1 MRKHLSFSL
10 RYFVFWVILFS
21 TYRIAF
27 LIYQFENLKSVKFNE
42 FINIFIRG
50 AWMDSS
56 LAGYILL
63 LTFLLLAI
71 FFWVSPKSIT
81 RMYNALTILLLLVV
95 NTVVIS
101 DMELY
106 RNWGYRIDA
115 TPLLYLKTPKEA
127 MASVKTPLL
136 ILFVVLLIG
145 ITYLT
150 HLAYRKW
157 VARELSQA
165 NKARW
170 WYSPIYIFLAATMI
184 IPIRGG
190 FGIAPINPGKVY
202 FSQNNFCNHAALNPV
217 WNMMYSVSKSS
228 SMSKTYN
235 VEIDKATAH
244 QRFGELMHTDS
255 TLYVLN
261 TNQPNIIIILLESF
275 GAKLVG
281 PLGGLPNVTP
291 NLNRLAS
298 EGILFTRTTASGDR
312 SDKGIIAVLSGF
324 PAQPTQSVI
333 KYPTKSNKLPTI
345 SEVLYNQ
352 GYSTAFYYGGDPDF
366 ANIRSFLYHAKF
378 QRLIT
383 QDDFPKSYRNS
394 KWGVHDEHVFNYLL
408 TDIDSAKAPFFKMF
422 FTLSSHEPFEIPAKP
437 KFNGKTEVEQ
447 FLSSAYYADSCLG
460 DFIAK
465 AQQREWFKNTLIVLI
480 ADHGH
485 RHPANHPNW
494 EPLKFGIPM
503 VWLGGV
509 VERKPLVVTT
519 TCSQTDLAT
528 TLLAQL
534 KLPHDQFT
542 LSKNILASKVTPFAY
557 FAFNEGFGYVNQ
569 TDTIVYDLVGKKYI
583 KQTGKNISE
592 TRNDA
597 WAFFN
602 AYQEVFQGL

>member
-1 MRKHLSFSL
+1 
-10 RYFVFWVILFS
+10 
-21 TYRIAF
+21 
-27 LIYQFENLKSVKFNE
+27 
-42 FINIFIRG
+42 
-50 AWMDSS
+50 MDSS

-447 FLSSAYYADSCLG
+447 FLSRHTMPIMSWRFYSQSP
-460 DFIAK
+460 AK
-465 AQQREWFKNTLIVLI
+465 
-480 ADHGH
+480 
-485 RHPANHPNW
+485 
-494 EPLKFGIPM
+494 
-503 VWLGGV
+503 GV
-509 VERKPLVVTT
+509 VQKHPYCTYCRPWSSSSCKPSQLGALKVWYSYGLAGRGCRKK
-519 TCSQTDLAT
+519 
-528 TLLAQL
+528 TLGCHNHML
-534 KLPHDQFT
+534 T
-542 LSKNILASKVTPFAY
+542 NR
-557 FAFNEGFGYVNQ
+557 FGHN
-569 TDTIVYDLVGKKYI
+569 TSGT
-583 KQTGKNISE
+583 
-592 TRNDA
+592 A
-597 WAFFN
+597 
-602 AYQEVFQGL
+602 

>member
-1 MRKHLSFSL
+1 M
-10 RYFVFWVILFS
+10 FWLILFAS
-21 TYRIAF
+21 YRLAF
-27 LIYQFENLKSVKFNE
+27 IVYQFENLESLKFNE
-42 FINIFIRG
+42 FVNIFIRG
-50 AWMDSS
+50 AWMDTS

-63 LTFLLLAI
+63 LTFLLLAL
-71 FFWVSPKSIT
+71 FFWVYPRTLSKIIS
-81 RMYNALTILLLLVV
+81 ALTAMLLLVI
-95 NTVVIS
+95 NTVAIS

-106 RNWGYRIDA
+106 RNWGFRIDA
-115 TPLLYLKTPKEA
+115 TPLLYLETPKEA
-127 MASVKTPLL
+127 MASVKTPML
-136 ILFVVLLIG
+136 ILFVVLLAA

-150 HLAYRKW
+150 HFAYRKW
-157 VARELSQA
+157 VAKGFEQA
-165 NKARW
+165 KPLKW
-170 WYSPIYIFLAATMI
+170 WHSPIMLFIAATMI

-190 FGIAPINPGKVY
+190 FGIAPMNPGKVY

-217 WNMMYSVSKSS
+217 WNMMYSVSKSG
-228 SMSKTYN
+228 SMSKKYN
-235 VEIDKATAH
+235 VELDKDIAH
-244 QRFGELMHTDS
+244 QRFGELMHADS
-255 TLYVLN
+255 TTYVLN
-261 TNQPNIIIILLESF
+261 TNRPNILIILLESF

-298 EGILFTRTTASGDR
+298 EGILFSRTTASGDR

-383 QDDFPKSYRNS
+383 QDDFPKNYRNS

-408 TDIDSAKAPFFKMF
+408 NDIDSAKTPFFKMF

-437 KFNGKTEVEQ
+437 KFKGNTEVEQ

-460 DFIAK
+460 DFIIK

-503 VWLGGV
+503 VWLGGA
-509 VERKPLVVTT
+509 VESKPKVITT
-519 TCSQTDLAT
+519 TCSQTDLAA

-534 KLPHDQFT
+534 DLPHSQFA
-542 LSKNILASKVTPFAY
+542 LSKNILANKVTPFAY

-569 TDTIVYDLVGKKYI
+569 TDTLVYDLVGKKYI
-583 KQTGKNISE
+583 KQTGVKINE
-592 TRNDA
+592 TKTDA

-602 AYQEVFQGL
+602 AYQEVFSNL

>member
-1 MRKHLSFSL
+1 MRKHLAFSL

-21 TYRIAF
+21 TYRLAF
-27 LIYQFENLKSVKFNE
+27 IIYQFENLESVKFNE
-42 FINIFIRG
+42 IINIFIRG

-63 LTFLLLAI
+63 LTFLLTAI
-71 FFWVSPKSIT
+71 LFWLSPKGINKIFS
-81 RMYNALTILLLLVV
+81 ALTAILLSVA
-95 NTVVIS
+95 NTVVLS

-136 ILFVVLLIG
+136 ILFVVLLFG
-145 ITYLT
+145 ITYFI

-165 NKARW
+165 NKLKW
-170 WYSPIYIFLAATMI
+170 WHSPILLFLAATMI

-190 FGIAPINPGKVY
+190 FGIAPMNPGKVY

-217 WNMMYSVSKSS
+217 WNMMYSVSKSG
-228 SMSKTYN
+228 SMSKKYN
-235 VEIDKATAH
+235 VEIDKDFAH

-255 TLYVLN
+255 TVYVLN
-261 TNQPNIIIILLESF
+261 TNHPNILIILLESF

-281 PLGGLPNVTP
+281 PLGGLTNVTP
-291 NLNRLAS
+291 NLNHLAS

-312 SDKGIIAVLSGF
+312 SDKGIIAVLAGF

-345 SEVLYNQ
+345 SEVLYNR

-408 TDIDSAKAPFFKMF
+408 NDIDSAKTPFFKMF

-437 KFNGKTEVEQ
+437 KFKGKTEVEQ

-460 DFIAK
+460 DFITKAK
-465 AQQREWFKNTLIVLI
+465 QREWFKNTLIVLI

-503 VWLGGV
+503 VWLGGA
-509 VERKPLVVTT
+509 VERKPLVITT
-519 TCSQTDLAT
+519 TCSQTDLAA

-534 KLPHDQFT
+534 NLPHNQFA
-542 LSKNILASKVTPFAY
+542 LSKNILANKVTPFAY

-569 TDTIVYDLVGKKYI
+569 TDTLVYDLVGKKYI
-583 KQTGKNISE
+583 KQSGINITE
-592 TRNDA
+592 TKVDA
-597 WAFFN
+597 WAFFD
-602 AYQEVFQGL
+602 AYQEVFSNL